1 MFCSKCGAEIISDD
15 ALFCTKCGAKIQ
27 KNDFSET
34 IPVNSNDE
42 IDNTAN
48 LEKQSESVTEGQ
60 VSEPAEPAI
69 EEQVSEPAEAV
80 IEEQVSEQVEPA
92 IEEQITDPA
101 ESVTEEQSAVY
112 TEPAKSF
119 NSENTNS
126 FEDGKR
132 EKNVFS
138 FKKFIFSLLVMVAMG
153 VTVFALT
160 LDFFRLDINGEKK
173 SQSKSLKGY
182 ESITKN
188 PKNEFKDYGDLNISK
203 DDFKG
208 ESKKDY
214 NKSLDTFRLLAIG
227 ILVSIVLF
235 TVIDLINLILRKKA
249 LYVFTMLFALIKGGL
264 LGYTGY
270 LWYYTVFD
278 KFQDALKEFVTEDV
292 KVISSLET
300 GFLLAIAM
308 QLVIF
313 ICSIV
318 LLTCKNKKK
327 TV

>member
-48 LEKQSESVTEGQ
+48 IEEQSESVTEGQ

-80 IEEQVSEQVEPA
+80 IEEQVSEQ
-92 IEEQITDPA
+92 A